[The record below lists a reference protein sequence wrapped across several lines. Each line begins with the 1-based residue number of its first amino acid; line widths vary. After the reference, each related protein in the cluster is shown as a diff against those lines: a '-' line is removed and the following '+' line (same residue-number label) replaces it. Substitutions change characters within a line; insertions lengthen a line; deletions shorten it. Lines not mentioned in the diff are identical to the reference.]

1 MTDIAHELARQ
12 VLDRGEVPAGN
23 DITLDPGQP
32 VFDLVEPGRVGR
44 RVVEVEFRV
53 SREELLNPHGLM
65 SRQVV
70 CDNVDLLAA
79 RLVGDQVGEE
89 SHKFLAGGC
98 AAVLLITS
106 PLLVLRAYS
115 ESVPCRLCVLKT
127 QKAPEKARVLGF
139 TAVMSLPCS
148 GSWVSSF
155 RF

>member
-65 SRQVV
+65 SRQVA

-89 SHKFLAGGC
+89 SHKFLAGVMRGSFADHL
-98 AAVLLITS
+98 AAFGVKGVQRKRSVPVVRTEN
-106 PLLVLRAYS
+106 S
-115 ESVPCRLCVLKT
+115 ES
-127 QKAPEKARVLGF
+127 AREG
-139 TAVMSLPCS
+139 
-148 GSWVSSF
+148 
-155 RF
+155 